1 MSQVIKRQRLRG
13 VQFHTQLA
21 SGYVGRC
28 HSHHRHTVY
37 NTMQAA
43 SPTLLIQVTFHY
55 GSYDYHL
62 VACLFLL

>member
-21 SGYVGRC
+21 SECVGRC
-28 HSHHRHTVY
+28 RSHHRHTVY

-43 SPTLLIQVTFHY
+43 SPTLLI
-55 GSYDYHL
+55 
-62 VACLFLL
+62 